1 MWARSGLTGPPE
13 RFLSESGLPFII
25 RLTKQDYKH
34 QISQGRRTYDS
45 MLRSALKGKLCGQ
58 DFELEGHSYQFVA
71 VRNEDAPL
79 GSDALVLLISNTPW
93 THRQIGNRYRIRWL
107 TECLF
112 KHLKSNGRGGGPF

>member
-71 VRNEDAPL
+71 VRNEDDPL